1 MFDYTIILNLEFV
14 LSAYWNENFY
24 TGLIIQP
31 EEAEKCFNC
40 LTEFVCSKTMTKYDS
55 ANPVNAYI
63 FFDTVDENGNPES
76 QTLSPEIFYNEAPD
90 LEVTDDTVRLIVFL
104 SRVIGLAELREIHFG
119 VSTPDGQ
126 PTPAEITLILEDGD
140 EFDVSKSHPYNIRHQ
155 SITYCLNH
163 TFNRCLV

>member
-1 MFDYTIILNLEFV
+1 
-14 LSAYWNENFY
+14 
-24 TGLIIQP
+24 
-31 EEAEKCFNC
+31 
-40 LTEFVCSKTMTKYDS
+40 MTKYDS

-140 EFDVSKSHPYNIRHQ
+140 EFDVSKSHPYNILVRHQ

-163 TFNRCLV
+163 TLDALYSWAKLFGACFCSKICVLYSLVTDFAAHAVTAIIKN